1 MTKAEEK
8 KGRKI
13 MARNFTDLEKAI
25 LTQIDGCDYLTED
38 NAGELQNCI
47 QGGADCGISGFIYY
61 ADTCAFYDANR
72 EEILSQMIEEA
83 RDLGYSSAAEM
94 ISKFNCLRDWLDA
107 DEVEKQL
114 FTGSEDE
121 LLKNALSWAV
131 LESFAFSMEDEA
143 SDFLGE
149 LEEEEEEEDEEA

>member
-1 MTKAEEK
+1 
-8 KGRKI
+8 

-38 NAGELQNCI
+38 NANELQNCI

-83 RDLGYSSAAEM
+83 QEFGYSSAAEM
-94 ISKFNCLRDWLDA
+94 ISKFNCLQDWLSA
-107 DEVEKQL
+107 GEIEEQL
-114 FTGSEDE
+114 FTGSEDD

-131 LESFAFSMEDEA
+131 LESFAFSMEDEV
-143 SDFLGE
+143 SDFLDE
-149 LEEEEEEEDEEA
+149 LEEGEEEEEDKEA